1 MREAQSANLKGRSKS
16 GSAQRMT
23 AREDTGCEEARKTG
37 DTTRVGAGICRR
49 FTLVRA
55 RAEPHSSSI
64 EKRSV
69 WADRQRRPLA
79 GRETG

>member
-1 MREAQSANLKGRSKS
+1 MREAQTLRTARRAGLHK
-16 GSAQRMT
+16 RMT
-23 AREDTGCEEARKTG
+23 AREDSGCEEARKTG

-49 FTLVRA
+49 FTLVCA
-55 RAEPHSSSI
+55 RGGALASSSI

-69 WADRQRRPLA
+69 WAERQRRPLA